1 MVKHSHKTKKVIGKE
16 TNKME
21 TVNLAFDLIIHIFIA
36 FFLLAGILTGA
47 AFAMGFRLDDKE
59 ENK

>member
-1 MVKHSHKTKKVIGKE
+1 
-16 TNKME
+16 ME
-21 TVNLAFDLIIHIFIA
+21 TANLSFDLIIHIFIA